1 MIKNKFKK
9 KFEEF
14 CKLKKYEINEK
25 QIEVVNL
32 LEKFLYSK
40 TKSLLFF
47 KNRNFKSCFYL
58 HGNVGVG
65 KTMILN
71 FAYDM
76 VKVNKMKIHFNE
88 FMIKFHDFRHKKKD
102 EKSIFKFVKELK
114 NKYELIYLDEFQ
126 VTNIVDAMIL
136 GKLFETIFLEE
147 IKVIISTN
155 TGVSELYKDGLQR
168 EQFLPFI
175 NIIKKNSIQ
184 KELLLDD
191 DYRIQEKNKKQKIF
205 YPINEKT
212 LFNINQNFRV
222 LTRNLK
228 KEEKS
233 INTKGRKFKIDNY
246 YEGVTRFNFKEL
258 CDENLGAEDYLNLA
272 NICSH
277 IFIEEIPN
285 FDEYNSNQQLRFIT
299 LIDILY
305 DKKISLTLSM
315 ESELEKISSSR
326 RHSEIFKRT
335 VSRLYEM
342 TLSKNSSF

>member
-1 MIKNKFKK
+1 MIKIDFKK

-14 CKLKKYEINEK
+14 CKLKKFERNEK
-25 QIEVVNL
+25 QIEIVNL
-32 LEKFLYSK
+32 LEKFLNNK
-40 TKSLLFF
+40 TKSLLFI
-47 KNRNFKSCFYL
+47 KNKNFKSCFYL

-76 VKVNKMKIHFNE
+76 VKVNKMKSHFNE
-88 FMIKFHDFRHKKKD
+88 FMIRFHDFRYKKKD
-102 EKSIFKFVKELK
+102 DKSILQFVKELK

-136 GKLFETIFLEE
+136 GKLFETIFLEK

-155 TGVSELYKDGLQR
+155 TKVSELYRDGLQR

-175 NIIKKNSIQ
+175 NIIEKNSIQ

-191 DYRIQEKNKKQKIF
+191 DYRIQKKDKNQKIF
-205 YPINEKT
+205 YPINEKN

-228 KEEKS
+228 KEEKL

-246 YEGVTRFNFKEL
+246 YEGVARFNFKEL

-272 NICSH
+272 NICNH

-315 ESELEKISSSR
+315 ETELKKISSSKK
-326 RHSEIFKRT
+326 HSEAFKRT

-342 TLSKNSSF
+342 TLSKNS

>member
-1 MIKNKFKK
+1 MIKINLKK

-14 CKLKKYEINEK
+14 CKAKKFERNEK
-25 QIEVVNL
+25 QIEIVNL
-32 LEKFLYSK
+32 LEKFLNNK
-40 TKSLLFF
+40 KKSLFF
-47 KNRNFKSCFYL
+47 IENKNLKSCFYL

-76 VKVNKMKIHFNE
+76 VKVKKMKSHFNE

-102 EKSIFKFVKELK
+102 KKSILQFVNDLK
-114 NKYELIYLDEFQ
+114 NQYELIYLDEFQ

-136 GKLFETIFLEE
+136 GKLFETIFLEK

-155 TGVSELYKDGLQR
+155 TEVSELYSDGLQR

-175 NIIKKNSIQ
+175 NIIEKNSIQ

-191 DYRIQEKNKKQKIF
+191 DYRIKKKDKNQKIF

-228 KEEKS
+228 KEEKL
-233 INTKGRKFKIDNY
+233 INTKGRKFKINNY
-246 YEGVTRFNFKEL
+246 YEGVARLNFKEL
-258 CDENLGAEDYLNLA
+258 CNENLGAEDYLNLA
-272 NICSH
+272 NISNH

-342 TLSKNSSF
+342 TASKDS

>member
-1 MIKNKFKK
+1 MIKINFKK

-14 CKLKKYEINEK
+14 CKSKKFERNEK
-25 QIEVVNL
+25 QIEIINL
-32 LEKFLYSK
+32 LEKFLNNK
-40 TKSLLFF
+40 TKSLLFI
-47 KNRNFKSCFYL
+47 KNKNFKSCFYL

-76 VKVNKMKIHFNE
+76 VKVNKMKSHFNE
-88 FMIKFHDFRHKKKD
+88 FMIKFHDFRHEKKD
-102 EKSIFKFVKELK
+102 EKSILQFVKDLK

-155 TGVSELYKDGLQR
+155 TKVSELYRDGLQR

-175 NIIKKNSIQ
+175 DIIEKNSIQ
-184 KELLLDD
+184 KELFLDD
-191 DYRIQEKNKKQKIF
+191 DYRIQKKDKNQKIF
-205 YPINEKT
+205 YPINEKN

-228 KEEKS
+228 KEKKI

-246 YEGVTRFNFKEL
+246 YEGVARFNFKEL
-258 CDENLGAEDYLNLA
+258 CEENLGAEDYLNLA
-272 NICSH
+272 NICNH

-285 FDEYNSNQQLRFIT
+285 FNEYNSNQQLRFIT

-305 DKKISLTLSM
+305 DKKISLTLSIA
-315 ESELEKISSSR
+315 SELKKISSSKK
-326 RHSEIFKRT
+326 HLETFKRT
-335 VSRLYEM
+335 LSRLYEM
-342 TLSKNSSF
+342 TLSKNS